1 MMDKKM
7 LIEYARKGLMAEIRE
22 HEATITKGR
31 SYLNAI
37 DKGERVNTPLTRSEI
52 EAVIET
58 AKAKIEAL
66 SHEELELRYTQA
78 LE

>member
-1 MMDKKM
+1 MMDKKL

-22 HEATITKGR
+22 HEATIVKGR

-52 EAVIET
+52 EAVIEK
-58 AKAKIEAL
+58 AIAKIEAL
-66 SHEELELRYTQA
+66 SREELELRYAQA